1 MLFNWL
7 WARRTTLLTASV
19 VSPLNRLPSCI
30 HTMSDSLSAAVQQ
43 LQPAPVQHFRP
54 YKIDLLTGA
63 TNWYQWRNLQ
73 VQVLRTMGLY
83 DHISSD
89 TSAAPPPATAAAA
102 LATWNLRDSAACT
115 QLMLHIA
122 SSQLRNADNDNNDK
136 TARQVWVKLCNVYT
150 DTSMAAQMAL
160 QAELSSLTQ
169 QPGVSIQDHSNQLL
183 QIADRLRACGVTL
196 TDPQLCG
203 YFLSSLS
210 EPYSAAVDM
219 FKLMPVANPLS
230 YEQVLTAF
238 LSKEAE
244 IKRKGVEAARSA
256 SSIAAHLASITADAG
271 VQLHLAHSGGQKRK
285 ALTCTH
291 CDKRNHEAKDCW
303 QLHPELR
310 ESGMQMLAAR
320 RNKRQARENGSAVSH
335 HLTYTSSRPTS
346 TPTVRVMNA
355 HVLREVAKAVVDPMG
370 TRPARTQL
378 RQVAEAV
385 MDPMGT
391 RPARALSGTTG
402 VQGPPMYS
410 NTEIREWYLDSGAS
424 HHVCGQ
430 RAAMTAYES
439 TAAVPVLAAGG
450 ETLYALGVG
459 SVSAWLSSTPT
470 GRDRHRTAVVLSDVM
485 YVPGLRSNLISV
497 TALLKAGN
505 QVVFTGTAAHIQD
518 ASGTTWA
525 TATLRHGET
534 LFSFWLTPRPTA

>member
-1 MLFNWL
+1 
-7 WARRTTLLTASV
+7 
-19 VSPLNRLPSCI
+19 
-30 HTMSDSLSAAVQQ
+30 MSDSPSAAVPQ
-43 LQPAPVQHFRP
+43 LQPAPIQHFRP

-89 TSAAPPPATAAAA
+89 TSATPPPATETAA
-102 LATWNLRDSAACT
+102 LTTWNLRDSAACT

-136 TARQVWVKLCNVYT
+136 TAREVWVKLCKVYT

-219 FKLMPVANPLS
+219 FKLMPVANPVS
-230 YEQVLTAF
+230 YEQLLTAF

-244 IKRKGVEAARSA
+244 IKRKGVESARSA
-256 SSIAAHLASITADAG
+256 SSIAAHLASINADAG
-271 VQLHLAHSGGQKRK
+271 VQLHLTHSAGQKRK
-285 ALTCTH
+285 ATLTCTH
-291 CDKRNHEAKDCW
+291 CNKRNHDAKDCW
-303 QLHPELR
+303 ELHPELR

-320 RNKRQARENGSAVSH
+320 RNKRQARENGSAAGH

-346 TPTVRVMNA
+346 KPTVRVMNA
-355 HVLREVAKAVVDPMG
+355 HVLREVAKAVMDPMG
-370 TRPARTQL
+370 TRPARTFN
-378 RQVAEAV
+378 
-385 MDPMGT
+385 
-391 RPARALSGTTG
+391 LSGTTG

-470 GRDRHRTAVVLSDVM
+470 GKDHHRTAVVLSDVM

-497 TALLKAGN
+497 TALLKAGHK
-505 QVVFTGTAAHIQD
+505 VAFAGTAAHIQD

-525 TATLRHGET
+525 TTALQAGET
-534 LFSFWLTPRPTA
+534 LFSFWMTPRPTA

>member
-1 MLFNWL
+1 
-7 WARRTTLLTASV
+7 
-19 VSPLNRLPSCI
+19 
-30 HTMSDSLSAAVQQ
+30 
-43 LQPAPVQHFRP
+43 
-54 YKIDLLTGA
+54 
-63 TNWYQWRNLQ
+63 
-73 VQVLRTMGLY
+73 MGLY

-89 TSAAPPPATAAAA
+89 TAAVPPPASAAAA
-102 LATWNLRDSAACT
+102 LAAWILRDSAACT

-169 QPGVSIQDHSNQLL
+169 QAGVSIQDHSNQLL

-196 TDPQLCG
+196 TDAQLCG
-203 YFLSSLS
+203 YFLSSLA
-210 EPYSAAVDM
+210 EPYTAAVDM
-219 FKLMPVANPLS
+219 FKLMPVANPVS

-244 IKRKGVEAARSA
+244 IKRKGVEAARNA
-256 SSIAAHLASITADAG
+256 SSIAAHLAFITADAG
-271 VQLHLAHSGGQKRK
+271 VQLHLAQSGGQKRK
-285 ALTCTH
+285 AAHTCTH
-291 CDKRNHEAKDCW
+291 CDKRGHEAIHCW
-303 QLHPELR
+303 ELHPELR
-310 ESGMQMLAAR
+310 ESGMQTLAAR
-320 RNKRQARENGSAVSH
+320 RGRWQNKRQREQTREGSSAAGQ
-335 HLTYTSSRPTS
+335 HLTYTSSRPTLQ
-346 TPTVRVMNA
+346 PTVRAMNA
-355 HVLREVAKAVVDPMG
+355 HVLREVAEAHVNPMG
-370 TRPARTQL
+370 TRPART
-378 RQVAEAV
+378 
-385 MDPMGT
+385 
-391 RPARALSGTTG
+391 LSGATG
-402 VQGPPMYS
+402 VQGPPVHS
-410 NTEIREWYLDSGAS
+410 DTEPREWYLDSGAS

-470 GRDRHRTAVVLSDVM
+470 GRDHRTAVVLSDVM

-505 QVVFTGTAAHIQD
+505 KVMFTGAAAHIQD

-525 TATLRHGET
+525 TATLRAGET
-534 LFSFWLTPRPTA
+534 LFSFWTTARPTA

>member
-1 MLFNWL
+1 
-7 WARRTTLLTASV
+7 
-19 VSPLNRLPSCI
+19 
-30 HTMSDSLSAAVQQ
+30 MSDSLSAAVQQ

-169 QPGVSIQDHSNQLL
+169 QSGVSIQDHSNQLL

-196 TDPQLCG
+196 TDSQLCG

-210 EPYSAAVDM
+210 EPYSAVVDM

-244 IKRKGVEAARSA
+244 IKRKGVETARSA
-256 SSIAAHLASITADAG
+256 SSIAAHLASINADAG
-271 VQLHLAHSGGQKRK
+271 VQLHLAQSAGQKRK
-285 ALTCTH
+285 PAPTCTH
-291 CDKRNHEAKDCW
+291 CDKRGHDAKDCW
-303 QLHPELR
+303 ELHPELR

-320 RNKRQARENGSAVSH
+320 RNKRQARESGSAAGH
-335 HLTYTSSRPTS
+335 HLTYASSRPTS
-346 TPTVRVMNA
+346 KPTVRVMNA
-355 HVLREVAKAVVDPMG
+355 HVLREVAKADVNPMG
-370 TRPARTQL
+370 TRPARTG
-378 RQVAEAV
+378 A
-385 MDPMGT
+385 
-391 RPARALSGTTG
+391 TG
-402 VQGPPMYS
+402 VQGPPG
-410 NTEIREWYLDSGAS
+410 NTDAEPREWYLDSGAS

-459 SVSAWLSSTPT
+459 SVSAWLSSSPT
-470 GRDRHRTAVVLSDVM
+470 ERDRRTAVVLSDVM
-485 YVPGLRSNLISV
+485 FVPGLRSNLISV

-505 QVVFTGTAAHIQD
+505 KVLFIGAAAHIQD

-525 TATLRHGET
+525 TATLRAGET
-534 LFSFWLTPRPTA
+534 LFSFWIAPRPTA

>member
-1 MLFNWL
+1 
-7 WARRTTLLTASV
+7 
-19 VSPLNRLPSCI
+19 
-30 HTMSDSLSAAVQQ
+30 MSDSVSAAVQQ
-43 LQPAPVQHFRP
+43 LQPAPIQHFRP

-89 TSAAPPPATAAAA
+89 TSAAPPPATAVAA

-169 QPGVSIQDHSNQLL
+169 QPGVTIQDHSNQLL

-271 VQLHLAHSGGQKRK
+271 AGVQLHLVHSGGQKRK
-285 ALTCTH
+285 VALTCTH
-291 CDKRNHEAKDCW
+291 CDKHGHEAKHCW
-303 QLHPELR
+303 ELHPELR

-320 RNKRQARENGSAVSH
+320 RGRWQSKRQRVQTREGSSAAGQ
-335 HLTYTSSRPTS
+335 HLTYTSSRPTLQ
-346 TPTVRVMNA
+346 TTVRAMNT
-355 HVLREVAKAVVDPMG
+355 HVLREVAEAQANPMG
-370 TRPARTQL
+370 ARPART
-378 RQVAEAV
+378 
-385 MDPMGT
+385 
-391 RPARALSGTTG
+391 LSGATG
-402 VQGPPMYS
+402 VQRSPVHS
-410 NTEIREWYLDSGAS
+410 DTEAREWYLDSGAS

-459 SVSAWLSSTPT
+459 SVSAWLSSAPT
-470 GRDRHRTAVVLSDVM
+470 GRDHRTAVVLSDVM

-505 QVVFTGTAAHIQD
+505 QVMFTGAAAHIQD
-518 ASGTTWA
+518 ACGTTWA
-525 TATLRHGET
+525 TATLHAGET
-534 LFSFWLTPRPTA
+534 LFSFWLTPQPSA

>member
-1 MLFNWL
+1 
-7 WARRTTLLTASV
+7 
-19 VSPLNRLPSCI
+19 
-30 HTMSDSLSAAVQQ
+30 MSDSLSAAVQQ

-63 TNWYQWRNLQ
+63 TNWYQWSNLQ

-89 TSAAPPPATAAAA
+89 TSAVPPPATAAAA

-122 SSQLRNADNDNNDK
+122 PSQLRNADNDNNDK
-136 TARQVWVKLCNVYT
+136 TARQVWVKLCNVYI

-160 QAELSSLTQ
+160 QAELSSITQ

-256 SSIAAHLASITADAG
+256 SSIAAHLASINADAGPG

-285 ALTCTH
+285 PAPTCTH
-291 CDKRNHEAKDCW
+291 CDKRGHDAKDCW
-303 QLHPELR
+303 ELHPELR

-320 RNKRQARENGSAVSH
+320 RNKRQARESGSAAGH

-346 TPTVRVMNA
+346 KPTVRVMNA
-355 HVLREVAKAVVDPMG
+355 HVLRGLQADPTG
-370 TRPARTQL
+370 TRPAQ
-378 RQVAEAV
+378 
-385 MDPMGT
+385 T
-391 RPARALSGTTG
+391 RATG
-402 VQGPPMYS
+402 VQGPPG
-410 NTEIREWYLDSGAS
+410 NTNAEPREWYLDSGAS

-470 GRDRHRTAVVLSDVM
+470 GRDHHCTAVVLSDVL
-485 YVPGLRSNLISV
+485 YVPGLRSKLISV

-505 QVVFTGTAAHIQD
+505 KAMFTGAAAHIQD

-525 TATLRHGET
+525 TATLRAGET
-534 LFSFWLTPRPTA
+534 LFSFWMAPRPTA

>member
-1 MLFNWL
+1 
-7 WARRTTLLTASV
+7 
-19 VSPLNRLPSCI
+19 
-30 HTMSDSLSAAVQQ
+30 MSDSSSAAIQQQ
-43 LQPAPVQHFRP
+43 LQPAPIQHFRP

-63 TNWYQWRNLQ
+63 PNWYQWRNLQ

-83 DHISSD
+83 DHIASD
-89 TSAAPPPATAAAA
+89 TSAVPPPASDAAART
-102 LATWNLRDSAACT
+102 TWDLRDSAACT

-122 SSQLRNADNDNNDK
+122 ASQLRNADNDNNDK

-169 QPGVSIQDHSNQLL
+169 QPGTSIQDHSNKLL

-196 TDPQLCG
+196 TDAQLCG

-256 SSIAAHLASITADAG
+256 SSIAAHLASISSQTDAQ
-271 VQLHLAHSGGQKRK
+271 VQLHLVQSSGQKRK
-285 ALTCTH
+285 ATLTCTH
-291 CDKRNHEAKDCW
+291 CNKHGHEAIRCW
-303 QLHPELR
+303 ELHPELR

-320 RNKRQARENGSAVSH
+320 RGRWQSKRQRVQTHESSPAAGQ
-335 HLTYTSSRPTS
+335 HLAYTSSRPTLQ
-346 TPTVRVMNA
+346 PTVRVMKV
-355 HVLREVAKAVVDPMG
+355 HVLREVAEAQVNRMV
-370 TRPARTQL
+370 TRPART
-378 RQVAEAV
+378 
-385 MDPMGT
+385 
-391 RPARALSGTTG
+391 LSGASG
-402 VQGPPMYS
+402 VQGPPVHS
-410 NTEIREWYLDSGAS
+410 DTAIEAREWYLDSGAS

-459 SVSAWLSSTPT
+459 SVSAWLSSTPI
-470 GRDRHRTAVVLSDVM
+470 GRDHHGTAVVLSDVM

-505 QVVFTGTAAHIQD
+505 KVMFTGTAAHIQD
-518 ASGTTWA
+518 ASGTIWA
-525 TATLRHGET
+525 TTTLRGGET
-534 LFSFWLTPRPTA
+534 LFSFWIAPRPSA

>member
-1 MLFNWL
+1 
-7 WARRTTLLTASV
+7 
-19 VSPLNRLPSCI
+19 
-30 HTMSDSLSAAVQQ
+30 MSDSVSAAVQQ
-43 LQPAPVQHFRP
+43 LQPAPIQHFRP

-89 TSAAPPPATAAAA
+89 TSAVPPPATAAAA

-160 QAELSSLTQ
+160 QAELSSLVQ
-169 QPGVSIQDHSNQLL
+169 QPGVSIQDHSNHLL
-183 QIADRLRACGVTL
+183 RIADRLRACGVGL

-219 FKLMPVANPLS
+219 FKLMPVANPVS

-244 IKRKGVEAARSA
+244 IKRKGVETARSA
-256 SSIAAHLASITADAG
+256 SSIAAHLASINAAAG
-271 VQLHLAHSGGQKRK
+271 VQLHLAQSGGQKRK
-285 ALTCTH
+285 PAPTCTH
-291 CDKRNHEAKDCW
+291 CDMRGHDAKDCW
-303 QLHPELR
+303 ELHPELR

-320 RNKRQARENGSAVSH
+320 RNKRQARESGSAAGH

-346 TPTVRVMNA
+346 NPIVRVMNA
-355 HVLREVAKAVVDPMG
+355 HVLRGLQADPIG
-370 TRPARTQL
+370 TRPAQT
-378 RQVAEAV
+378 
-385 MDPMGT
+385 
-391 RPARALSGTTG
+391 LSAATG
-402 VQGPPMYS
+402 VQGPRGTP
-410 NTEIREWYLDSGAS
+410 TQEPREWYLDSGAS

-430 RAAMTAYES
+430 RQAMTAYES

-450 ETLYALGVG
+450 ETLHALGVG
-459 SVSAWLSSTPT
+459 SVTAWLSSSPT
-470 GRDRHRTAVVLSDVM
+470 ERDRRTAVVLADVM

-505 QVVFTGTAAHIQD
+505 QVIFAGTSAQIQD

-525 TATLRHGET
+525 TATLQAGET
-534 LFSFWLTPRPTA
+534 LFSFWMAPRPTA

>member
-1 MLFNWL
+1 
-7 WARRTTLLTASV
+7 
-19 VSPLNRLPSCI
+19 
-30 HTMSDSLSAAVQQ
+30 MSDSPSAAVQQ
-43 LQPAPVQHFRP
+43 LQPAPIQHFRP

-89 TSAAPPPATAAAA
+89 TSAVPPPATAAAA
-102 LATWNLRDSAACT
+102 LASWNQRDSAACT

-196 TDPQLCG
+196 TDAQLCG

-210 EPYSAAVDM
+210 EPYFAAVDL

-244 IKRKGVEAARSA
+244 IKRKGIEAARSA

-271 VQLHLAHSGGQKRK
+271 PGVQLHIAQSGGQKRK
-285 ALTCTH
+285 PAPTCTH
-291 CDKRNHEAKDCW
+291 CDKRGHEATHCW
-303 QLHPELR
+303 ELHPELR
-310 ESGMQMLAAR
+310 ESGMQTLAAR
-320 RNKRQARENGSAVSH
+320 RNKRYARENGSAASH

-346 TPTVRVMNA
+346 KPTVRVMNA

-370 TRPARTQL
+370 TRPART
-378 RQVAEAV
+378 
-385 MDPMGT
+385 
-391 RPARALSGTTG
+391 LSGTTG
-402 VQGPPMYS
+402 VVRESPVYS
-410 NTEIREWYLDSGAS
+410 TTETREWYLDSGAS

-430 RAAMTAYES
+430 RAALTAYES

-470 GRDRHRTAVVLSDVM
+470 GRDHHGTAVVLSDVM
-485 YVPGLRSNLISV
+485 FVPGIRSNLISV

-505 QVVFTGTAAHIQD
+505 KVMFTGAAAHIQD

-525 TATLRHGET
+525 SSTLAAGET
-534 LFSFWLTPRPTA
+534 LFSFWMAPRPTA

>member
-1 MLFNWL
+1 M
-7 WARRTTLLTASV
+7 
-19 VSPLNRLPSCI
+19 
-30 HTMSDSLSAAVQQ
+30 
-43 LQPAPVQHFRP
+43 
-54 YKIDLLTGA
+54 
-63 TNWYQWRNLQ
+63 
-73 VQVLRTMGLY
+73 
-83 DHISSD
+83 
-89 TSAAPPPATAAAA
+89 
-102 LATWNLRDSAACT
+102 
-115 QLMLHIA
+115 
-122 SSQLRNADNDNNDK
+122 
-136 TARQVWVKLCNVYT
+136 
-150 DTSMAAQMAL
+150 
-160 QAELSSLTQ
+160 
-169 QPGVSIQDHSNQLL
+169 SIQDHSNQLL

-219 FKLMPVANPLS
+219 FKLMPVASPVS

-244 IKRKGVEAARSA
+244 IKRKGVETARSA
-256 SSIAAHLASITADAG
+256 SSIAAHFASMNAAAG
-271 VQLHLAHSGGQKRK
+271 VQLHLAQSKGQKRK
-285 ALTCTH
+285 STLTCTH

-303 QLHPELR
+303 ELHPELR

-320 RNKRQARENGSAVSH
+320 RNKRYARENGSASSH
-335 HLTYTSSRPTS
+335 HLTYASSRPTYK
-346 TPTVRVMNA
+346 PTVRVMNA
-355 HVLREVAKAVVDPMG
+355 HVLREVAKAVLDPMG

-378 RQVAEAV
+378 DEVAKAVMDPVGTRPARTQLGEVAKAV

-391 RPARALSGTTG
+391 RPARTQLGEVAKVVMDPMGTRPARAGATG

-450 ETLYALGVG
+450 ETLHALGVG
-459 SVSAWLSSTPT
+459 GVSAWLSSTPT
-470 GRDRHRTAVVLSDVM
+470 GRGHRGTAVVLSDVM
-485 YVPGLRSNLISV
+485 FVPGLRSNLISV
-497 TALLKAGN
+497 TALLNALN
-505 QVVFTGTAAHIQD
+505 QVMFIGTTAHIQD
-518 ASGTTWA
+518 ASGAVWA
-525 TATLRHGET
+525 TATLRPGDT